1 VPIKVLIADDH
12 QLVRE
17 GLAALLGAKCEV
29 VAEAANA
36 DQAIRLALETR
47 PHVIL
52 LDIAMPGQDGIEV
65 AYKLAKLKVRC
76 KVLIVS
82 QYIDDHYVSELLSRA
97 GVAGFV
103 AKTDSIAEL
112 VSAIEAV
119 HAGKRYISSSVAPV
133 VVRQLNS
140 ANASA
145 RNGSGLTRREREVLK
160 RILEGEASKAI
171 AIRLHISPKTVQ
183 IHRGNLM
190 AKLHVNSTA
199 ALVRCAIQQKL
210 VRVA

>member
-17 GLAALLGAKCEV
+17 GLAALIGGKCV
-29 VAEAANA
+29 VVSQAANA

-47 PHVIL
+47 PDVIL
-52 LDIAMPGQDGIEV
+52 LDIVMPGKDGIEV
-65 AYKLAKLKVRC
+65 AYKLAKLKMPC

-97 GVAGFV
+97 GAAGFV
-103 AKTDSIAEL
+103 AKTDSTTEL

-140 ANASA
+140 LAASA
-145 RNGSGLTRREREVLK
+145 RNGSALTRREREVLK

-171 AIRLHISPKTVQ
+171 ATLLHISPKTVQ

-190 AKLHVNSTA
+190 AKLRVHSTA
-199 ALVRCAIQQKL
+199 ELVRCAIQQKL